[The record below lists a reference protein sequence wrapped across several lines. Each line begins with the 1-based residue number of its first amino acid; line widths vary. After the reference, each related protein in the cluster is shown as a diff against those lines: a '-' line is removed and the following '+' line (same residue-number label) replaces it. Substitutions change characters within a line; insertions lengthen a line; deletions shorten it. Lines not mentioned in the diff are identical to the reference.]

1 MRMTRMT
8 CVLALRA
15 FLKTNLAARRF
26 YHSSE
31 SSLQTRVPAN
41 FEVGFRACFMNDF
54 IVILKLL
61 YMHVR
66 FEVGFE
72 ACFLNSLIV
81 MLIIL

>member
-15 FLKTNLAARRF
+15 FFKTNLAARRF

-41 FEVGFRACFMNDF
+41 VEVGFKACFLNGF

-61 YMHVR
+61 YMHVK
-66 FEVGFE
+66 FEVGFK
-72 ACFLNSLIV
+72 ACFLNRFIV
-81 MLIIL
+81 MFKMF